1 MIFHCA
7 NPGVKNSM
15 DCKRGNI
22 CTAIHR
28 GGHLD
33 GVSGFSW
40 LTYHNEV
47 TFTVFRNFRLQG
59 AIHAILKDRG
69 RYTWYLSVPH
79 YIILLGQVLSL
90 SSVSSLSGFSQG
102 QLCLT
107 GSVLG
112 LLREDSSERITSFPR
127 EVAWVEGQ
135 SVLCVLWNDSA
146 FSHLQHTL
154 Q

>member
-1 MIFHCA
+1 MECL
-7 NPGVKNSM
+7 VS
-15 DCKRGNI
+15 
-22 CTAIHR
+22 
-28 GGHLD
+28 LD
-33 GVSGFSW
+33 LPITMRLPSQYLETSDSKEQFMQSLRTGAGTLDILVYLITSSCWDRYYHYQNVS
-40 LTYHNEV
+40 L
-47 TFTVFRNFRLQG
+47 
-59 AIHAILKDRG
+59 
-69 RYTWYLSVPH
+69 
-79 YIILLGQVLSL
+79 YIILALPLVLSL

-107 GSVLG
+107 GSALG